1 MSSFMDSP
9 HILIFSTDNQNC
21 RILALFPKGK
31 RILKVQTSP
40 PSAEHMSTQLPWFC
54 HNFQLKGEKDE
65 LGGNILTTFKPPFFW
80 LAIGTW
86 NLSINT
92 FIYRSL
98 VFRRVIWQ
106 KVLKI
111 FWSGSYIHL
120 ARTNYQAHNLPH
132 IIYLI
137 NNTTGAQI

>member
-98 VFRRVIWQ
+98 VFLREWSDKKYWKFSDQSLMYIWR
-106 KVLKI
+106 
-111 FWSGSYIHL
+111 
-120 ARTNYQAHNLPH
+120 A
-132 IIYLI
+132 LI
-137 NNTTGAQI
+137 TKHTTCPILCT